1 MSPQCPQMPSPRT
14 LETSDVARPVP
25 LGRDR
30 SGFNRLFIPSSHL
43 FRFIYFSND

>member
-1 MSPQCPQMPSPRT
+1 MVRLRIVHKIYKVTHT

-30 SGFNRLFIPSSHL
+30 SGYVGLRQITKLVAI
-43 FRFIYFSND
+43 